1 MEDTG
6 NEQRLHYNVAGGTPR
21 DLPRSDVN
29 VDEVHLQQ
37 QVVKLVK
44 QDRND

>member
-6 NEQRLHYNVAGGTPR
+6 NEQWLHYNVARGTPR
-21 DLPRSDVN
+21 DLPRCDVN
-29 VDEVHLQQ
+29 IDEVHLQQ
-37 QVVKLVK
+37 QVVELVK